1 MADQREAILSRL
13 VTVCGEVEGINAV
26 GRNTL
31 DVSEML
37 RPAVIVL
44 DGEEQIATAA
54 LTDYRAPTVSK
65 RQIMQLL
72 PQIIVVLRGNTGAE
86 GGTLL
91 TLFRNRVLAAI
102 LNDAALEANV
112 TSNGGIRYTGC
123 VVPPP
128 DAEGREFRIDLNL
141 TFTYLFNLSELVG

>member
-1 MADQREAILSRL
+1 MTDQREAILSRL
-13 VTVCGEVEGINAV
+13 VEVCGEVEGINAA

-31 DVSEML
+31 DVSAMA

-44 DGEEQIATAA
+44 DGSEQVATAA
-54 LTDYRAPTVSK
+54 LSDYRAPTVTK
-65 RQIMQLL
+65 RQIMQLV
-72 PQIIVVLRGNTGAE
+72 PQIIIALRGNTGAE

-91 TLFRNRVLAAI
+91 TLFRNRVLSAI
-102 LNDAALEANV
+102 LNDAELQASV

-141 TFTYLFNLSELVG
+141 TFTYTFDLSGLQ

>member
-1 MADQREAILSRL
+1 
-13 VTVCGEVEGINAV
+13 
-26 GRNTL
+26 
-31 DVSEML
+31 ML

-44 DGEEQIATAA
+44 DGSEQIVTAA
-54 LTDYRAPTVSK
+54 LTDYRAPTVTK
-65 RQIMQLL
+65 RQIMQLV
-72 PQIIVVLRGNTGAE
+72 PQIIIALRGNTGAE

-91 TLFRNRVLAAI
+91 TLYRNRVLAAI
-102 LNDAALEANV
+102 LNDAALQASV

-141 TFTYLFNLSELVG
+141 TFTYTFDLSGLQ

>member
-1 MADQREAILSRL
+1 MPDQREAILSRL
-13 VTVCGEVEGINAV
+13 VAVCGEVEGINAV

-44 DGEEQIATAA
+44 DGSEQIVTAA
-54 LTDYRAPTVSK
+54 LTDYRAPTVTK
-65 RQIMQLL
+65 RQIMQLV
-72 PQIIVVLRGNTGAE
+72 PQIIIALRGNTGAE

-91 TLFRNRVLAAI
+91 TLYRNRVLAAI
-102 LNDAALEANV
+102 LNDAALQASV

-141 TFTYLFNLSELVG
+141 TFTYTFDLSGLQ

>member
-1 MADQREAILSRL
+1 MTDQREAILSRL
-13 VTVCGEVEGINAV
+13 VEVCGEVEGINAV

-31 DVSEML
+31 DVSAML

-44 DGEEQIATAA
+44 DGSEQVATAA
-54 LTDYRAPTVSK
+54 LSDYRAPTVTK
-65 RQIMQLL
+65 RQIMQLV
-72 PQIIVVLRGNTGAE
+72 PQIIIALRGNTGAE

-91 TLFRNRVLAAI
+91 TLFRNRVLSAI
-102 LNDAALEANV
+102 LNDAALQASV

-128 DAEGREFRIDLNL
+128 DAEGREFRIDLNM
-141 TFTYLFNLSELVG
+141 TFTYTFDLSGLQ